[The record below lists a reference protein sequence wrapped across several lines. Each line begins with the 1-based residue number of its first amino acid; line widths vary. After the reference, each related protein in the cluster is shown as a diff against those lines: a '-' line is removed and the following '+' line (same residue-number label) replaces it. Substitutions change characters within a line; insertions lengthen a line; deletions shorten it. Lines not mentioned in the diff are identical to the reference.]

1 MTDSYNY
8 KVKGAYINPESR
20 EYLPLLRGID
30 PKVKYPVVGH
40 GTFVPVD
47 KFVTRDNYI
56 SGRRADLGVKP
67 AAKDRM
73 ETSDTG
79 YDKETMRNLLNA
91 YKEAAAMHGLKTLHP
106 DDLLTM
112 ALVEGRSNF
121 GYNDYNVNNKRAYKI
136 AETLREKGHDR
147 YAAGFPA
154 AIVDKQMA
162 AERLGVPFY
171 QVWNGAGP
179 AARAYNQRIEQSRYA
194 IEDPRNQGLR
204 NFIRESMGYKD
215 PRKAEADIPEAQ
227 DYVAQAPVEAPI
239 EIRKGGAVKMP
250 SGYTQGSWKLI

>member
-1 MTDSYNY
+1 MADSYNY

-47 KFVTRDNYI
+47 KFITRDNYI

-79 YDKETMRNLLNA
+79 YDRETMRNLLNA
-91 YKEAAAMHGLKTLHP
+91 YKEAAAMHGLKMLSP

-121 GYNDYNVNNKRAYKI
+121 GYNDYNVNNKRAFNI
-136 AETLREKGHDR
+136 AESLKEKGHDR

-162 AERLGVPFY
+162 AERLKVPFY

-179 AARAYNQRIEQSRYA
+179 KAREYNQRIEQSRYA
-194 IEDPRNQGLR
+194 VEDPRNQNLR
-204 NFIRESMGYKD
+204 NFIRESMGQK
-215 PRKAEADIPEAQ
+215 PIGKVSEADIPDTEYPTIVAADTPLEA
-227 DYVAQAPVEAPI
+227 PLEAPI
-239 EIRKGGAVKMP
+239 EIRKGGMVKMP
-250 SGYTQGSWKLI
+250 QSN